1 MEERKRKIVIGVTAA
16 AVVLLA
22 ILIIFWI
29 YQMIAIGSRNAR
41 IAELNEQIAYYE
53 RIINDSST
61 DLETYQESLL
71 WLERAARE
79 LGMLT
84 RDE

>member
-41 IAELNEQIAYYE
+41 IAELEAQIDQIKTENELL
-53 RIINDSST
+53 DK
-61 DLETYQESLL
+61 ESDEYKNNLL

-79 LGMLT
+79 LGMLS
-84 RDE
+84 

>member
-1 MEERKRKIVIGVTAA
+1 MIGVTAA

-41 IAELNEQIAYYE
+41 IAELEAQIDQIKAENE
-53 RIINDSST
+53 
-61 DLETYQESLL
+61 LL
-71 WLERAARE
+71 
-79 LGMLT
+79 
-84 RDE
+84 DK

>member
-1 MEERKRKIVIGVTAA
+1 M
-16 AVVLLA
+16 VLLA

-41 IAELNEQIAYYE
+41 IAELDKQISDIKIE
-53 RIINDSST
+53 NDRL
-61 DLETYQESLL
+61 DEESEEYKNNLL

>member
-1 MEERKRKIVIGVTAA
+1 MIGVTAA

-41 IAELNEQIAYYE
+41 IAELEAQIDQIKAENELL
-53 RIINDSST
+53 DK
-61 DLETYQESLL
+61 ESDEYKSNLL

-79 LGMLT
+79 LGMLS
-84 RDE
+84 

>member
-22 ILIIFWI
+22 ILVIFWI

-41 IAELNEQIAYYE
+41 IAELNEQIRDIKKE
-53 RIINDSST
+53 NVWLDK
-61 DLETYQESLL
+61 ESEEYKNNLL

-79 LGMLT
+79 LGMLS
-84 RDE
+84 

>member
-41 IAELNEQIAYYE
+41 IAELEAQIDQIKAENELL
-53 RIINDSST
+53 DK
-61 DLETYQESLL
+61 ETI
-71 WLERAARE
+71 WN
-79 LGMLT
+79 
-84 RDE
+84 

>member
-1 MEERKRKIVIGVTAA
+1 M
-16 AVVLLA
+16 VLLA

-41 IAELNEQIAYYE
+41 IAELNEQIDQIWDENKYLDE
-53 RIINDSST
+53 
-61 DLETYQESLL
+61 ESEEYKNNML

-79 LGMLT
+79 LGMLM